1 MRIRSGVLPCLSA
14 VITAL
19 AAVPAC
25 GSHGGSGE
33 TPSGAS
39 PSTSAPSAAPA
50 PTVAAPPMTLG
61 PQTHRWVDLKV
72 GDCIAEV
79 PAVDLGAV
87 TVALVDCAT
96 PHAAEVYQRSPLPVN
111 AAVTEVANR
120 ECVARLPDYTGVSFD
135 ASPYSV
141 TYLIDSNQD
150 RTPDNPLPSTVI
162 CLLQSSTGEPLTASA
177 HRR

>member
-1 MRIRSGVLPCLSA
+1 MRIRSRVLTGLCAS
-14 VITAL
+14 ITAL
-19 AAVPAC
+19 AAVSAC
-25 GSHGGSGE
+25 GSHGGSGG
-33 TPSGAS
+33 TSSGAS
-39 PSTSAPSAAPA
+39 PTTSAPSAAPA

-61 PQTHRWVDLKV
+61 PETHKWVDLKV

-87 TVALVDCAT
+87 TVALVDCTA
-96 PHAAEVYQRSPLPVN
+96 PHAAEVYQRSPLPLN

-120 ECVARLPDYTGVSFD
+120 ECVAGLPDYIGVSFD

-150 RTPDNPLPSTVI
+150 RTSDNPLPSTVI
-162 CLLQSSTGEPLTASA
+162 CLLQSSSGEPLVASA
-177 HRR
+177 HRH